1 MDCRG
6 KILPFDALA
15 AWREALRASGKTLV
29 ATNGCFDL
37 LHAGHVAYLESARN
51 LGDVFLVGLT
61 GDASVRELKGPG
73 RPLNSETDRALVL
86 AALQSVDAV
95 CIFPELTAQRF
106 LSVAQPDIYVK
117 GGDNTLETI
126 NQEERRLVERQGGK
140 IIIVPGVPG
149 KSTSGL
155 VEKIARG

>member
-1 MDCRG
+1 MNCRG

-15 AWREALRASGKTLV
+15 NWREAVRAKGKILV
-29 ATNGCFDL
+29 VTNGCFDL

-95 CIFPELTAQRF
+95 CIFPELTAQHF
-106 LSVAQPDIYVK
+106 LSLAQPDIYVK

-126 NQEERRLVERQGGK
+126 NQEERRLVEYQGGK
-140 IIIVPGVPG
+140 IVIVPGVPG

-155 VEKIARG
+155 VEKIVRG